1 MLLTTI
7 ERLLQA
13 KIGLSVDTV
22 GADTIASAVRRRMD
36 ECGIRDDGAY
46 LEYLASSSKEWD
58 ELIEAVIVPETWFFR
73 NAESFTFLGRYI
85 KSEWILKNNNNKLRA
100 LSVPCST
107 GEEPYSMAM
116 TFLDAGL
123 PHDRFSIDAV
133 DISNKGLNKA
143 KQGVYGQESFRNQD
157 MLPFRDQYFTSIA
170 GGYQIDSSIKQ
181 SVQFVWGN
189 LLNDKIFSD
198 AKPYDIIFCRNLL
211 IYLTPSAIKTVISFL
226 DRLLTEAGILFV
238 GHAERP
244 LFQAS
249 KFTPI
254 TIPGVFAYYR
264 TGQLDECRICHQ
276 SRRKT
281 ERFER
286 RKRLRKIA
294 PSEKSPLEGSQEGVS
309 LEGPILSPS
318 TESTLKSSA
327 PLRVDSIDG
336 GQRGGTSKRGTIN
349 NNQLSPVFIEHRRTP
364 DTSLKML
371 DIARELADQ
380 GNLKEALKM
389 CGEVLAKSATHVQA
403 YFLMGLIYQALKNDT
418 QAEECFHK
426 TIYLDP
432 NHHEALY
439 YLALIN
445 EERGEHNTAKQLRQR
460 IQRIYQRTQRD

>member
-1 MLLTTI
+1 
-7 ERLLQA
+7 
-13 KIGLSVDTV
+13 
-22 GADTIASAVRRRMD
+22 
-36 ECGIRDDGAY
+36 
-46 LEYLASSSKEWD
+46 
-58 ELIEAVIVPETWFFR
+58 
-73 NAESFTFLGRYI
+73 
-85 KSEWILKNNNNKLRA
+85 
-100 LSVPCST
+100 
-107 GEEPYSMAM
+107 MAM

-170 GGYQIDSSIKQ
+170 DGYQIDSSIKQ

-189 LLNDKIFSD
+189 LLNDRILSD

-211 IYLTPSAIKTVISFL
+211 IYLTPSAIKTVINSL
-226 DRLLTEAGILFV
+226 DRLLAETGILFV

-244 LFQAS
+244 LFQTS

-264 TGQLDECRICHQ
+264 TGRLDECRICHQ

-286 RKRLRKIA
+286 RKRSRRVA
-294 PSEKSPLEGSQEGVS
+294 SSEKTPLEGGQGGVS
-309 LEGPILSPS
+309 LEGRQGDVSFEGSVLSPS
-318 TESTLKSSA
+318 TESTLNSSA
-327 PLRVDSIDG
+327 PLRADSIDG
-336 GQRGGTSKRGTIN
+336 GQRGRTPKCGTITN
-349 NNQLSPVFIEHRRTP
+349 NHLPSVFIEHRRTP

-403 YFLMGLIYQALKNDT
+403 HFLMGLIYQALKNDT

-460 IQRIYQRTQRD
+460 IQRIYKRTMKDGVME

>member
-1 MLLTTI
+1 MTTI

-36 ECGIRDDGAY
+36 ECGICDDGAY

-73 NAESFTFLGRYI
+73 NGESFTFLGRYV
-85 KSEWILKNNNNKLRA
+85 KSEWLPKSNNNTLRA

-143 KQGVYGQESFRNQD
+143 KQGVYGQESFRNQG

-170 GGYQIDSSIKQ
+170 DGYQIDSSIKQ

-189 LLNDKIFSD
+189 LLNEKILSD

-226 DRLLTEAGILFV
+226 DRLLAETGILFV

-244 LFQAS
+244 LFQVS

-286 RKRLRKIA
+286 RKRPRRVVLSR
-294 PSEKSPLEGSQEGVS
+294 KSPLEGPVLRPSMESPLNRVEGLGVAS
-309 LEGPILSPS
+309 VER
-318 TESTLKSSA
+318 EQRERA
-327 PLRVDSIDG
+327 P
-336 GQRGGTSKRGTIN
+336 KRGTTT
-349 NNQLSPVFIEHRRTP
+349 NNQLLPVFIEHRRAP

-371 DIARELADQ
+371 DTARELADQ

-403 YFLMGLIYQALKNDT
+403 HFLMGLIYQALKNDT

-460 IQRIYQRTQRD
+460 IQRIYQRTQKD